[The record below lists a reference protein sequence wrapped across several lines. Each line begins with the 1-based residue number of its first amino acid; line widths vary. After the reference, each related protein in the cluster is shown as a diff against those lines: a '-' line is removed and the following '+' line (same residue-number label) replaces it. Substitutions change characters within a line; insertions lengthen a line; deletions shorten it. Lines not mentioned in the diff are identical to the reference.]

1 MSRALFTAAAV
12 LFAAGIGITA
22 SGAPH
27 VPAAP
32 ATTAAEVIAR
42 NVRARGG
49 LEAWRKVDTM
59 VWYGHLERAS
69 SPGMHIPFVMQIKR
83 PNRTRFEIK
92 ERFDQFT
99 RIFSGDHGWKIRPG
113 NNGQPTVKSFSPE
126 EVAFSKDEFP
136 LDGPLI
142 DYQVK
147 GVTAGLDGIDTVD
160 SHRAYRLSLKLASG
174 AERKVW
180 IDVETNLELRYD
192 RPATSPLAPGKPV
205 ATFYGGYDTVD
216 GLKIPN
222 SIVSTPSPEPAERAA
237 ADRIVID
244 RIVINPTLDGQAFL
258 PPPTPMHRGG
268 KVQIPSNGMP
278 SDPRRPGGP

>member
-1 MSRALFTAAAV
+1 MRRALASAAAV
-12 LFAAGIGITA
+12 LFAAGLAVTVSDA
-22 SGAPH
+22 LAAA
-27 VPAAP
+27 AAP

-42 NVRARGG
+42 NVKARGG
-49 LEAWRKVDTM
+49 LEAWRKVNTM

-69 SPGMHIPFVMQIKR
+69 SPGMHIPFVLQIKR
-83 PNRTRFEIK
+83 PNLTRFEIK

-99 RIFSGDHGWKIRPG
+99 RIFAGEHGWKVRPG
-113 NNGQPTVKSFSPE
+113 NNGQPSVKSFSKE
-126 EVAFSKDEFP
+126 EVAFAKDEFP

-142 DYQVK
+142 DYQAK
-147 GVTAGLDGIDTVD
+147 GVTAELDGIDAVD
-160 SHRAYRLSLKLASG
+160 SHRAYRLSLRLASG

-180 IDVETNLELRYD
+180 IDVDTNLELRYD

-205 ATFYGGYDTVD
+205 ATFYGGYATVD

-222 SIVSTPSPEPAERAA
+222 SIVSTPSPDPAQRAA
-237 ADRIVID
+237 ADRLVID
-244 RIVINPTLDGQAFL
+244 RFVVNPTLDDQSFL

-278 SDPRRPGGP
+278 SDPRRPGAP